1 MTDFAYS
8 PMFPT
13 GTDSTEYELVTADH
27 VEVVE
32 LGGERFLKVDPEGL
46 RLLAQRLSR
55 ISRIFFAAVI
65 LPSLR
70 RSSKTRKRHRTTG
83 SLRWRC

>member
-13 GTDSTEYELVTADH
+13 GTDSTEYELVTTDH

-32 LGGERFLKVDPEGL
+32 LGGERFLKVDPC
-46 RLLAQRLSR
+46 LLYTSD
-55 ISRIFFAAVI
+55 AADE
-65 LPSLR
+65 
-70 RSSKTRKRHRTTG
+70 
-83 SLRWRC
+83 

>member
-32 LGGERFLKVDPEGL
+32 LGGEQFLKVGPEGL
-46 RLLAQRLSR
+46 RLLAAGGDGARLRGAHYRS
-55 ISRIFFAAVI
+55 AV
-65 LPSLR
+65 
-70 RSSKTRKRHRTTG
+70 G
-83 SLRWRC
+83 